1 MYQSFGIQADGLRC
15 GEDKESHQ
23 TPQKLQVVLENSE
36 RLLVVSSLL
45 DLVSVNN
52 PPSKPKKK
60 KSMQS
65 LACEQVPSLLA
76 VYAKLRF
83 LKAVV
88 ATQGF
93 FKFIWNALKMSR

>member
-15 GEDKESHQ
+15 GEDNESHQ

-36 RLLVVSSLL
+36 RLWTVSSLL

-52 PPSKPKKK
+52 LPSKP

-65 LACEQVPSLLA
+65 LGCEQVPSLLA
-76 VYAKLRF
+76 VYAKVRF

-88 ATQGF
+88 ATRGF
-93 FKFIWNALKMSR
+93 F